1 MKRFFFSLIISLFS
15 FCAIA
20 QNASVADFSKC
31 VAKYKNQNG
40 VSAIA
45 VKTNHKAAV
54 AKDEIT
60 YGDMYIAA
68 PDKICITF
76 NDCTDQLIMNA
87 GVFTMT
93 VNGNRH
99 ITNSS
104 ADAQFATFQ
113 AVLESV
119 ICGGAKT
126 DFASLENVKM
136 EKSGSDVVIT
146 ITPKQD
152 APAADAASNGAKGPK
167 KKGGSRVSRI
177 FSSFVITVNAG
188 IPGLKSLRMNGK
200 GNNYT
205 EYTFTNVE
213 LGKQADP
220 KFFK

>member
-1 MKRFFFSLIISLFS
+1 MKRFALSLIISFFS

-20 QNASVADFSKC
+20 QTASVADFAKC
-31 VAKYKNQNG
+31 VAKYKNQAG

-93 VNGNRH
+93 VNGKRH

-119 ICGGAKT
+119 ICGGTKT
-126 DFASLENVKM
+126 DFASLDNVKM

-146 ITPKQD
+146 ITPKQE
-152 APAADAASNGAKGPK
+152 APAADTAAKGTR
-167 KKGGSRVSRI
+167 KKGGSRVGKM

-188 IPGLKSLRMNGK
+188 TPGLKSLRMNGK

-213 LGKQADP
+213 LGKQADS

>member
-1 MKRFFFSLIISLFS
+1 MKRFALSLIISLFS

-20 QNASVADFSKC
+20 QTASVADFAKC
-31 VAKYKNQNG
+31 VAKYKNQAG

-93 VNGNRH
+93 VNGKRH

-119 ICGGAKT
+119 ICGGVKT
-126 DFASLENVKM
+126 DFASLDNVKM

-146 ITPKQD
+146 ITPKQE
-152 APAADAASNGAKGPK
+152 APAADAAAKGAK
-167 KKGGSRVSRI
+167 KKGGSRVGKM

-188 IPGLKSLRMNGK
+188 TPGLKSLRMNGK

>member
-1 MKRFFFSLIISLFS
+1 
-15 FCAIA
+15 
-20 QNASVADFSKC
+20 
-31 VAKYKNQNG
+31 
-40 VSAIA
+40 
-45 VKTNHKAAV
+45 
-54 AKDEIT
+54 
-60 YGDMYIAA
+60 MYIAA

-93 VNGNRH
+93 VNGRRH

-104 ADAQFATFQ
+104 ANAQFATFQ

-119 ICGGAKT
+119 ICGGTKT
-126 DFASLENVKM
+126 DFASLDDVKM

-146 ITPKQD
+146 ITPKQE
-152 APAADAASNGAKGPK
+152 APAADAAAKGAK
-167 KKGGSRVSRI
+167 KKGGSRVGKM

-188 IPGLKSLRMNGK
+188 TPGLKSLRMNGK

>member
-1 MKRFFFSLIISLFS
+1 MKRFALSLIISFFS

-20 QNASVADFSKC
+20 QTVSVAEFAKC
-31 VAKYKNQNG
+31 VAKYKNQAG

-93 VNGNRH
+93 VNGKRH

-119 ICGGAKT
+119 ICGGTKT
-126 DFASLENVKM
+126 DFASLDNVKM

-146 ITPKQD
+146 ITPKQE
-152 APAADAASNGAKGPK
+152 APAADAAAKGAK
-167 KKGGSRVSRI
+167 KKGGSRVGKM

-188 IPGLKSLRMNGK
+188 TPGLKSLRMNGK

-205 EYTFTNVE
+205 EYTFTDTK
-213 LGKQADP
+213 LGTQADP

>member
-1 MKRFFFSLIISLFS
+1 MKRFALSLIISFFS

-20 QNASVADFSKC
+20 QTASVADFAKC
-31 VAKYKNQNG
+31 VAKYKNQAG

-93 VNGNRH
+93 VNGKRH

-119 ICGGAKT
+119 ICGGTKT
-126 DFASLENVKM
+126 DFASLDNVKM

-146 ITPKQD
+146 ITPKQE
-152 APAADAASNGAKGPK
+152 APAADAAAKGAK
-167 KKGGSRVSRI
+167 KKGGSRVGKM

-188 IPGLKSLRMNGK
+188 TPGLKSLRMNGK

>member
-1 MKRFFFSLIISLFS
+1 MKRFALSLIISLFS
-15 FCAIA
+15 FYAIA
-20 QNASVADFSKC
+20 QTASVADFAKC
-31 VAKYKNQNG
+31 VAKYKNQAG

-93 VNGNRH
+93 VNGKRH

-119 ICGGAKT
+119 ICGGTKN
-126 DFASLENVKM
+126 DFASLDNVKM

-146 ITPKQD
+146 ITPKQE
-152 APAADAASNGAKGPK
+152 APAADAAAKGAK
-167 KKGGSRVSRI
+167 KKGGSRVGKM

-188 IPGLKSLRMNGK
+188 TPGLKSLRMNGK

>member
-1 MKRFFFSLIISLFS
+1 MKRFALSLIISFFS

-20 QNASVADFSKC
+20 QTASVADFAKC
-31 VAKYKNQNG
+31 VAKYKNQAG

-93 VNGNRH
+93 VNGKRH

-119 ICGGAKT
+119 ICGGTKT
-126 DFASLENVKM
+126 DFSSLDNVKM

-146 ITPKQD
+146 ITPKQE
-152 APAADAASNGAKGPK
+152 APAADAAAKGAK
-167 KKGGSRVSRI
+167 KKGGSRVGKM

-188 IPGLKSLRMNGK
+188 TPGLKSLRMNGK

>member
-1 MKRFFFSLIISLFS
+1 MFS

-20 QNASVADFSKC
+20 QTASVADFAKC
-31 VAKYKNQNG
+31 VAKYKNQAG

-93 VNGNRH
+93 VNGKRH

-119 ICGGAKT
+119 ICGGTKT
-126 DFASLENVKM
+126 DFASLDNVKM

-146 ITPKQD
+146 ITPKQE
-152 APAADAASNGAKGPK
+152 APAADAAAKGAK
-167 KKGGSRVSRI
+167 KKGGSRVGKM

-188 IPGLKSLRMNGK
+188 TPGLKSLRMNGK

-205 EYTFTNVE
+205 EYTFTDVE

>member
-1 MKRFFFSLIISLFS
+1 MKRFALSLIISLFS

-20 QNASVADFSKC
+20 QTASVADFAKC
-31 VAKYKNQNG
+31 VAKYKNQAG

-87 GVFTMT
+87 GIFTMT
-93 VNGNRH
+93 VNGKRH

-126 DFASLENVKM
+126 DFASLDNVKM

-146 ITPKQD
+146 ITPKQE
-152 APAADAASNGAKGPK
+152 APAADAAAKGAK
-167 KKGGSRVSRI
+167 KKGGSRVGKM

-188 IPGLKSLRMNGK
+188 TPGLKSLRMNGK

>member
-1 MKRFFFSLIISLFS
+1 MKRFALSLIISLFS

-20 QNASVADFSKC
+20 QTASVADFAKC
-31 VAKYKNQNG
+31 VAKYKNQAG

-93 VNGNRH
+93 VNGKRH

-119 ICGGAKT
+119 ICGGTKT
-126 DFASLENVKM
+126 DFASLDNVKM

-146 ITPKQD
+146 ITPKQE
-152 APAADAASNGAKGPK
+152 APAADAAAKGAK
-167 KKGGSRVSRI
+167 KKGGSRVGKM

-188 IPGLKSLRMNGK
+188 TPGLKSLRMNGK

>member
-1 MKRFFFSLIISLFS
+1 MKRFALSLIISLFS

-20 QNASVADFSKC
+20 QTASVADFAKC
-31 VAKYKNQNG
+31 VAKYKNQAG

-93 VNGNRH
+93 VNGKRH

-126 DFASLENVKM
+126 DFASLDNVKM

-146 ITPKQD
+146 ITPKQE
-152 APAADAASNGAKGPK
+152 APAADAAAKGAK
-167 KKGGSRVSRI
+167 KKGGSRVGKM

-188 IPGLKSLRMNGK
+188 TPGLKSLRMNGK

-205 EYTFTNVE
+205 EYTFTDTE
-213 LGKQADP
+213 LGTQADP

>member
-1 MKRFFFSLIISLFS
+1 MKRFAFSLIISLIS

-20 QNASVADFSKC
+20 QTASVADFTKC
-31 VAKYKNQNG
+31 VAKYRNHAG

-54 AKDEIT
+54 ANDEIT

-93 VNGNRH
+93 VNGKRH

-119 ICGGAKT
+119 ICGGTKT
-126 DFASLENVKM
+126 DFASLDNVKM

-146 ITPKQD
+146 ITPKQES
-152 APAADAASNGAKGPK
+152 PAADGAAKGAK
-167 KKGGSRVSRI
+167 KKGGSRI
-177 FSSFVITVNAG
+177 GKMFSSFVITVNAG
-188 IPGLKSLRMNGK
+188 TPGLKSLRMNGR
-200 GNNYT
+200 GSNYT
-205 EYTFTNVE
+205 EYTFTDTN
-213 LGKQADP
+213 LGTQADP